1 MGEDIILAGTVRRFM
16 AEEFASLL
24 IETEY
29 SMYFEITWYI
39 ETHFAKYADEDLHL
53 WTLKMS

>member
-1 MGEDIILAGTVRRFM
+1 VGTVRRFM